1 MALPALIDTAQ
12 AYLMADEETMVAAG
26 VPAVTIRH
34 IFRLRDSFC
43 WWREHPSKRDRD
55 VVTRLMSYGGIS
67 KSQAYDDLK
76 VVKVLLG
83 SFEKTTRDY
92 NLYLASSGIL
102 DAIHKSNEKGDMKSV
117 INGWAQ
123 FAKIH
128 QLDKDER
135 EELSYD
141 IAPQPFKATDNPE
154 VIGIKRMP
162 NIRERI
168 KAMKEKYWSED
179 VQDVD
184 FEPIDFNEDELFKL
198 KKEG

>member
-1 MALPALIDTAQ
+1 M
-12 AYLMADEETMVAAG
+12 
-26 VPAVTIRH
+26 
-34 IFRLRDSFC
+34 
-43 WWREHPSKRDRD
+43 
-55 VVTRLMSYGGIS
+55 
-67 KSQAYDDLK
+67 
-76 VVKVLLG
+76 
-83 SFEKTTRDY
+83 KT
-92 NLYLASSGIL
+92 
-102 DAIHKSNEKGDMKSV
+102 V
-117 INGWAQ
+117 INGRAQ
-123 FAKIH
+123 FAQIH